1 MPEIK
6 RLQRL
11 QRNYIQNKK
20 VKVSGRVV
28 QSGYVEIVR
37 YYHSFHVVPR
47 LLTRYWHFRRCE
59 FLQRPNRS
67 VTTFRHS
74 ADSPCR
80 SKQKPPGMADS
91 LSIKPILPPTG
102 GRKSISRRKKG
113 HFFAKKVPL
122 FQKQSTGLFLK
133 FTPEKSAA
141 LGDFAV
147 CGRRPGLSA
156 LDLTSFLKKAGSKT
170 FAFASRF
177 QECFLTD

>member
-1 MPEIK
+1 M
-6 RLQRL
+6 
-11 QRNYIQNKK
+11 
-20 VKVSGRVV
+20 
-28 QSGYVEIVR
+28 
-37 YYHSFHVVPR
+37 FHLSTA
-47 LLTRYWHFRRCE
+47 LL
-59 FLQRPNRS
+59 
-67 VTTFRHS
+67 
-74 ADSPCR
+74 
-80 SKQKPPGMADS
+80 S
-91 LSIKPILPPTG
+91 LSIKSILPPIG

-156 LDLTSFLKKAGSKT
+156 LDLTSFLKKAGPKT

-177 QECFLTD
+177 QDCFLTDCPPLGRWGFVRDSGSCADEILDLCVLVACTDGGCVLKNDGGVKRIDRAVAVYVCHFLLGIA